1 MAQVRATA
9 TIHVLVT
16 IGNKVRGGDVMRSSY
31 PEADKLDQIESNLSN
46 FFGTR

>member
-16 IGNKVRGGDVMRSSY
+16 IGNKVRGDVMRSSY